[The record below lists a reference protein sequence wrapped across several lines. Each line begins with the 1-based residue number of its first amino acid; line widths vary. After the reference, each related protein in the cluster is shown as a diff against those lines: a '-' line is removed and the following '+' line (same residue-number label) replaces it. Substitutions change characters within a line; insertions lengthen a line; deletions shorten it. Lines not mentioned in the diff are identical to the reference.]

1 MRTLEEKFALQ
12 SAEIGHLHEVHP
24 GRISESAV
32 PVLATPALAGAFVT
46 GAAVVTGAYAAGKAV
61 G

>member
-1 MRTLEEKFALQ
+1 MLEEKLNLKIQ
-12 SAEIGHLHEVHP
+12 DQLHEEHA
-24 GRISESAV
+24 GEIAEKAA